1 MENKNYGES
10 LKWVIY
16 GIGVA
21 TGFILI
27 LATYL
32 IVRIADGNWG
42 DYKLPLILLIVF
54 SSIVPIV
61 AMFLSIGDIKKEIE
75 KNKETK

>member
-16 GIGVA
+16 GMGVA

-32 IVRIADGNWG
+32 IVRIADGN
-42 DYKLPLILLIVF
+42 
-54 SSIVPIV
+54 
-61 AMFLSIGDIKKEIE
+61 
-75 KNKETK
+75 